1 MARSSYWSVEDVQR
15 SGVTMESDGGSTA
28 RFPRAAFPKTVRAG
42 MVFRFTGKKFVRD
55 SAEEHKRLI
64 EARATLQRLRAS
76 DPGGDIIT

>member
-1 MARSSYWSVEDVQR
+1 
-15 SGVTMESDGGSTA
+15 
-28 RFPRAAFPKTVRAG
+28 VRAG